1 MYNRTKRRKSHRSIS
16 YSIRSRRRG
25 ALHGCQ
31 NGGNNFDF
39 RNLDLF
45 VPLETAL
52 RLGCYYFSITSTVL
66 VTTLLG
72 TIKMPEY
79 AYKCLACDYKFSDI
93 VPMKKYKKRRKCP
106 ECKKYKLERILGSV
120 SGFSKGEATTL
131 GQLAEQNVKKR
142 GTVDKKVDKKEKIWY
157 HKSGDA
163 SSTDI
168 NKMTDDQKHRYVRT
182 GKKR

>member
-1 MYNRTKRRKSHRSIS
+1 MYNSTKRRKSHRSIS

-25 ALHGCQ
+25 DLHGCQ
-31 NGGNNFDF
+31 NGRNNFDF

-45 VPLETAL
+45 VSLETAL
-52 RLGCYYFSITSTVL
+52 RLDRYCFSVNSAVL

-93 VPMKKYKKRRKCP
+93 VSMKKYKKRRRCP
-106 ECKKYKLERILGSV
+106 ECKKHKLERVIGNV
-120 SGFSKGEATTL
+120 STFVKGDATTL
-131 GQLAEQNVKKR
+131 GQVGEQNAKKM
-142 GTVDKKVDKKEKIWY
+142 GSKNKKVDKKEKIWY
-157 HKSGDA
+157 HKSGEA
-163 SSTDI
+163 TSSEI
-168 NKMTDDQKHRYVRT
+168 NKMTNTQKHSYVRT